1 MSQVGVIRRP
11 RASVARRGNGGGE
24 RWREG
29 RGKRLRVR
37 LETNDGPARK
47 RKQQRVRIENCL
59 VLKLL
64 FRFFLF
70 FFFNQPSINHLHGTG
85 SIDDSFLK
93 SVSNDVFVLKEQIKL
108 PDYETL
114 RIVKEYGLRSSDKN
128 IQLRNFNELWKL
140 RLIKLFLQPSTF
152 FRDTKSITS
161 YPLFQT
167 VVHLHVH

>member
-11 RASVARRGNGGGE
+11 RASVARRGNGGGGGEARRGERKEASRSSRDE
-24 RWREG
+24 RW
-29 RGKRLRVR
+29 
-37 LETNDGPARK
+37 PRK
-47 RKQQRVRIENCL
+47 KEKAATRSNRKLSRPKTSFQI
-59 VLKLL
+59 
-64 FRFFLF
+64 FPF

-140 RLIKLFLQPSTF
+140 RLIKLFLQLSFEIRKVSLRIRFSKP
-152 FRDTKSITS
+152 
-161 YPLFQT
+161 
-167 VVHLHVH
+167 